1 MMWTPSST
9 SLQLCELPNWKYMA
23 LIWAFTIFLSV
34 DLETGN
40 VRKDFLFYFTDENAD
55 THRGQDDCQSE
66 DIVYNWK
73 EGSTISVYHNLNIQH
88 ASPADLILRQNRW
101 YSR

>member
-1 MMWTPSST
+1 M
-9 SLQLCELPNWKYMA
+9 
-23 LIWAFTIFLSV
+23 

-73 EGSTISVYHNLNIQH
+73 EGSTISVY
-88 ASPADLILRQNRW
+88 QN
-101 YSR
+101 YKAPFPSRSHSEAEQMVQQVRTIPCLGRRLGFCFQQPHGHMVAPNHL